1 MLFRSDRIP
10 GGRFFFDYG
19 TETLDSTYE
28 KDHEPV
34 ERWFRKQGLRK
45 NRDYRFEK
53 YEGADHSERAWRSRV
68 GHQLEW
74 LLGE

>member
-1 MLFRSDRIP
+1 M
-10 GGRFFFDYG
+10 
-19 TETLDSTYE
+19 
-28 KDHEPV
+28 DHEPV
-34 ERWFRKQGLRK
+34 ERWFRTQGLRK

-68 GHQLEW
+68 GQQLEW